1 MVVQKSLSKNLL
13 LLASFL
19 LSSLLLTLFL
29 FYIDE
34 GNYTL
39 EGMLDSQN
47 LPALFIYTLLF
58 FAAKL
63 FIAKVVLHS
72 YKGRYLIPFSIAF
85 LVAFLL
91 VLMLLAL
98 LSAAVYDKM

>member
-13 LLASFL
+13 MLVSFL

-34 GNYTL
+34 GNYSL

-47 LPALFIYTLLF
+47 LLALSIYISLF

-63 FIAKVVLHS
+63 FIAKVVLRS
-72 YKGRYLIPFSIAF
+72 YKGSYIILFSIAF
-85 LVAFLL
+85 FVAFLL

-98 LSAAVYDKM
+98 LSAVVYDKI

>member
-13 LLASFL
+13 LLVSFL
-19 LSSLLLTLFL
+19 LSSFLLTLFL

-34 GNYTL
+34 GYYTFD
-39 EGMLDSQN
+39 GMFERQN
-47 LPALFIYTLLF
+47 LPALLIYISLL

-63 FIAKVVLHS
+63 FIAKVVLRS
-72 YKGRYLIPFSIAF
+72 YKGSYLIPFSIAF

-91 VLMLLAL
+91 VLILLAFL
-98 LSAAVYDKM
+98 HTAVYDKM

>member
-1 MVVQKSLSKNLL
+1 M
-13 LLASFL
+13 LASFL
-19 LSSLLLTLFL
+19 LSSLLLTLLL

-34 GNYTL
+34 GNYSL
-39 EGMLDSQN
+39 EGMLNSQN
-47 LPALFIYTLLF
+47 LLALFIYTILF

-98 LSAAVYDKM
+98 LSAVVYDKI